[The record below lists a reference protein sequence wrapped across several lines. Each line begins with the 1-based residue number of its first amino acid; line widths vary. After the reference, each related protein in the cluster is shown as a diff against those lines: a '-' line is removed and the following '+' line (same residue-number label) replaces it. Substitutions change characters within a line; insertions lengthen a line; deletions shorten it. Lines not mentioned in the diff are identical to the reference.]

1 MESTVMI
8 SSLLC
13 NILIG
18 CFCIV
23 VLSWAVVAIQTVI
36 NDFKREKREEVSA
49 ARHLKYHDERMKREK
64 EQAEH
69 EREYHEKRMKS
80 LE

>member
-1 MESTVMI
+1 MESTIMI

-23 VLSWAVVAIQTVI
+23 VLSWAASAIQTMI
-36 NDFKREKREEVSA
+36 YDFKREKREEKKA
-49 ARHLKYHDERMKREK
+49 AQDD
-64 EQAEH
+64 
-69 EREYHEKRMKS
+69 EYHIKRMEALK
-80 LE
+80 

>member
-23 VLSWAVVAIQTVI
+23 VLTWAVVGIQTVI
-36 NDFKREKREEVSA
+36 NDFKREKREEKKAVQ
-49 ARHLKYHDERMKREK
+49 DD
-64 EQAEH
+64 
-69 EREYHEKRMKS
+69 EYHEKRMEALK
-80 LE
+80 

>member
-23 VLSWAVVAIQTVI
+23 ILSWAAVGIQTVI
-36 NDFKREKREEVSA
+36 NDFKREKREEKKAVQ
-49 ARHLKYHDERMKREK
+49 DD
-64 EQAEH
+64 
-69 EREYHEKRMKS
+69 EYHEKRMKS
-80 LE
+80 LNR

>member
-23 VLSWAVVAIQTVI
+23 VLTWAAVGIQSIVI
-36 NDFKREKREEVSA
+36 DHKREKREEKKA
-49 ARHLKYHDERMKREK
+49 LQDD
-64 EQAEH
+64 
-69 EREYHEKRMKS
+69 EYHAKRMES
-80 LE
+80 LK